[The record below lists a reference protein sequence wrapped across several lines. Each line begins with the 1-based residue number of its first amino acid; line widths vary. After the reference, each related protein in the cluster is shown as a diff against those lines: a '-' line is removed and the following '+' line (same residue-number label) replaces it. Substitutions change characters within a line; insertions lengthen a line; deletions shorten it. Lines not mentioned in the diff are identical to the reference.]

1 MSRYGA
7 VLRHPVAVRLLL
19 TQSVGELGDF
29 VGLTALVLLAYAR
42 TGSALGAAAVYAV
55 NPLLSLAT
63 ATFGAPWLDR
73 LSRRGALVGLSV
85 AGAVV
90 VGATAAVPVMPVALL
105 ASALLGA
112 YRTAFLG
119 VQAALLGEAV
129 DRSLRGP
136 ALALSGTI
144 NQVAQ
149 VVGILGGAGVA
160 VGVGVRAA
168 LLVDGATFVLA
179 AVVLLTLPRRPKG
192 RTGQRPGP
200 LAGIA
205 TILREPTLRQLA
217 PVAWTCMTAS
227 LLPETLAADAV
238 TRPWVAAAMAASP
251 LGGVV
256 GHLLA
261 GRSTLLDTVAGVF
274 RAQVVL
280 GAVLAAGAVAGWL
293 WPTGPTFVT
302 VNFLVGLSA
311 VAMLGV
317 QQAFIQH
324 SPVGQTAQ
332 VNSTM
337 VASVGLLQGAG
348 SLLAGGIAA
357 AAGAPLAYLAVGLVI
372 AAMAGSALRTAS
384 SQRPAPQPA

>member
-7 VLRHPVAVRLLL
+7 VLRHPVAARLLL

-63 ATFGAPWLDR
+63 ATFGARWLDR

-85 AGAVV
+85 AGALVV
-90 VGATAAVPVMPVALL
+90 SATAAAPVVPVALL

-129 DRSLRGP
+129 DPSLRRP

-149 VVGILGGAGVA
+149 VAGILGGAA
-160 VGVGVRAA
+160 VSVGLGVRAA
-168 LLVDGATFVLA
+168 LLVDGATFCLGA
-179 AVVLLTLPRRPKG
+179 LVLLTLPRTPRS
-192 RTGQRPGP
+192 RALVHPGP
-200 LAGIA
+200 FAGIT
-205 TILREPTLRQLA
+205 TILRQPTLRQLA
-217 PVAWTCMTAS
+217 PVAWTCMIAS

-238 TRPWVAAAMAASP
+238 ARPWVAAAMAASP

-256 GHLLA
+256 GHMLA
-261 GRSTLLDTVAGVF
+261 GRSTLLDSVAGVF
-274 RAQVVL
+274 RAQVTL

-293 WPTGPTFVT
+293 WPSGPTFVT

-317 QQAFIQH
+317 QQAFIH
-324 SPVGQTAQ
+324 HAPAGERAQ

-357 AAGAPLAYLAVGLVI
+357 AAGAPVAYLAVGLVI
-372 AAMAGSALRTAS
+372 AATAGSALRTSSPTSPAS
-384 SQRPAPQPA
+384 LPT